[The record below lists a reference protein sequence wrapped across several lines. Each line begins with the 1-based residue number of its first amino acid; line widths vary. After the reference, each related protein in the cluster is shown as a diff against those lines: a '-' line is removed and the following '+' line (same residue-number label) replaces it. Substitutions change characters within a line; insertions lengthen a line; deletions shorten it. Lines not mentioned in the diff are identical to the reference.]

1 MKYEGV
7 KEWIESKKPEVYDFV
22 EDTQRNL
29 MDNRSNDYRKL
40 ESYEKFF
47 IYKYGKGYE
56 PIWSSLAG
64 LKEELESAKEFVKSA
79 ERYQIGDPD
88 SESMLLQKI
97 YNLFWGDLVKKS
109 FMRKSA
115 ERSWM
120 VEAGSDGTV
129 IASDNMTSA
138 VVRFTDAMQQIISN
152 TNTIPV
158 SRGMSKDREEV
169 IKQIC
174 KIYKECGS
182 RQQWWSTN
190 FSITVV
196 AVLDE
201 MEKREFSEMIYDQYP
216 AMRKFLDLCH
226 TIGNYCPVPVDFNAN
241 RSGRAVHDYWDLTLM
256 KIRKWYRE
264 KDDAILVE
272 LLHQKGCKL
281 SNKELKKCENA
292 ENCKKC
298 GALTNC
304 KEWLIWFEKNAE
316 EKGKKDGWHNFV
328 DTLFMQDY
336 VKDYEKGNYEV
347 KPFWEGHTWETPK
360 LTFVTETEEGNDN
373 LNVINK
379 RLEEINRRV
388 VARSNRIVDAC
399 NVKLKEI
406 MDRNEEMP
414 E

>member
-1 MKYEGV
+1 
-7 KEWIESKKPEVYDFV
+7 
-22 EDTQRNL
+22 
-29 MDNRSNDYRKL
+29 
-40 ESYEKFF
+40 
-47 IYKYGKGYE
+47 
-56 PIWSSLAG
+56 
-64 LKEELESAKEFVKSA
+64 
-79 ERYQIGDPD
+79 
-88 SESMLLQKI
+88 
-97 YNLFWGDLVKKS
+97 
-109 FMRKSA
+109 
-115 ERSWM
+115 
-120 VEAGSDGTV
+120 
-129 IASDNMTSA
+129 
-138 VVRFTDAMQQIISN
+138 
-152 TNTIPV
+152 
-158 SRGMSKDREEV
+158 
-169 IKQIC
+169 
-174 KIYKECGS
+174 
-182 RQQWWSTN
+182 
-190 FSITVV
+190 
-196 AVLDE
+196 
-201 MEKREFSEMIYDQYP
+201 MIYDQYP

-226 TIGNYCPVPVDFNAN
+226 TIGNYCPVPVGFNAS
-241 RSGRAVHDYWDLTLM
+241 RSGYKALHDYWDLTLM

-272 LLHQKGCKL
+272 LLHQRCEAL
-281 SNKELKKCENA
+281 S
-292 ENCKKC
+292 
-298 GALTNC
+298 NC
-304 KEWLIWFEKNAE
+304 KEWLIWFEKNAK